1 MLLNLEMCTPLWL
14 ESAGPNFL
22 GQAILEQIRQ
32 SLSGLSTDTT
42 LIVTCA
48 KSSGMVRITVDS
60 QKPSP
65 CKPTSPSQSSLGF
78 SQSTFEHF
86 PLIRNEL
93 NGLTIHSVAS
103 GILSRLLDESGGSL
117 ADVMI
122 QRHSGRDTLMILKVP
137 SQIL

>member
-1 MLLNLEMCTPLWL
+1 MQSNLEMFIQQLR
-14 ESAGPNFL
+14 EFAGLSLNGP
-22 GQAILEQIRQ
+22 AILNEIKL
-32 SLSGLSTDTT
+32 SLSDHSIDITLTASCARNLVTAPTT
-42 LIVTCA
+42 E
-48 KSSGMVRITVDS
+48 DS

-65 CKPTSPSQSSLGF
+65 CKPTSPSQSSLDS